1 MIAGPPSRVHAD
13 LGVAAAGGAD
23 YRVDDGAAIFDTAPT
38 PSSSMY
44 VVPTSTRSPSG
55 CQATTVS
62 RRSRYRCATAR
73 GLHGDRP
80 DHDHPPALAFQSSS
94 ASS

>member
-1 MIAGPPSRVHAD
+1 
-13 LGVAAAGGAD
+13 
-23 YRVDDGAAIFDTAPT
+23 
-38 PSSSMY
+38 MY